1 VFQRTTPFNVKMD
14 KEFSEDHDTNS
25 QTVWTLAESGDSDAQ
40 FLLGAAY
47 ASSGN
52 ESDYAEAAQWYVK
65 AAEQNHALAQF
76 NLGIMYSKGQGVD
89 RDKTVS
95 QTWMSKAAALGDAGA
110 QYEFGMRQHR
120 LSMDGSEG
128 ALELKIDAYKWLLL
142 AAAQGYGSSETGCD
156 YISQDLTQSGV
167 IEGKRRAELFK
178 PGNKE

>member
-1 VFQRTTPFNVKMD
+1 MD

-47 ASSGN
+47 ASSGD
-52 ESDYAEAAQWYVK
+52 ETDYAEAAQWYVK

-89 RDKTVS
+89 RDKTRS
-95 QTWMSKAAALGDAGA
+95 QMWMTKAAELGDAGA
-110 QYEFGMRQHR
+110 QYEFGMGQHR
-120 LSMDGSEG
+120 LGMDGSEG
-128 ALELKIDAYKWLLL
+128 ALELKIEGYKWLLL
-142 AAAQGYGSSETGCD
+142 SAAQGYNGSEAGCD
-156 YISQDLTQSGV
+156 YISQDLTHAGV
-167 IEGKRRAELFK
+167 IEGKSRAESFK